1 MTKEQKPKK
10 ERPKKETENRVKLS
24 KEMTISSV
32 VSTVSSLIVLLPAT
46 WFVVK
51 PFIAD
56 SLAEDIKQVVQEES
70 EPIKGAFTILLD
82 LDINN
87 TRREIAALEFRQRQ
101 GDDWTAEDAQDLAE
115 LKIELD
121 ALQAAREELD
131 EEEEE

>member
-1 MTKEQKPKK
+1 MPSKKPKT
-10 ERPKKETENRVKLS
+10 ETEKARKEDKVKLS
-24 KEMTISSV
+24 REITVSSV

-56 SLAEDIKQVVQEES
+56 SLAEDIKQVVQDES
-70 EPIKGAFTILLD
+70 EPIKGAFTILLE

-101 GDDWTAEDAQDLAE
+101 GDDWTAQDAQDLAS